1 LRCYYPI
8 LEFEIAEN
16 AVIENAPFWVVESI
30 VDFVVFEVAEA
41 VLVAILVVSTFSGW
55 IVVPREVDM
64 AARTAGCSCIEL
76 DKVDSRCSN

>member
-1 LRCYYPI
+1 M
-8 LEFEIAEN
+8 
-16 AVIENAPFWVVESI
+16 IENAPFWVVESI

-41 VLVAILVVSTFSGW
+41 VLGAILVVSTFSGW